1 MEDLRFADDRPIA
14 KHQQDLLGRSGFAKS
29 LSETITSWKDQESL
43 VIALMG
49 AWGSGKSSI
58 KNLVIEDFKN
68 VPGHEV
74 IEFNPWEWAGQEKLS
89 ATFFDEVSLT
99 IQRKDKSKA
108 GKQLAKA
115 LRRYGRR
122 INTGA
127 AVVDGMTKYLPVLLG
142 SALVTSYVS
151 SWVANPMAETVLHYI
166 SGLSALAAVP
176 ALLKKVSKFLQEL
189 ADSTDKTAKDE
200 ELTLS
205 EIRGEIST
213 LLAKR
218 AHPLL
223 IVMDDIDR
231 LASDQMKALFQLV
244 KGNMQF
250 PNVVFLLLFQRDVV
264 EEGLQRAGFNG
275 AEYLKKIIQVP
286 FSVPAFPAPSLETVL
301 FQRLDSVLAAEP
313 QLGASFDSNYWA
325 GVYRHGMKPFFHNLR
340 DVYRYTSTL
349 AFHCRLLRGGD
360 VAEINSVDLFALECL
375 RVFAPS
381 SYGAIAQSKE
391 LLTGNLS
398 AMSQKPSEKER
409 IAGLIQRIVEKSPLE
424 SRAGVEQTLQL
435 LFPNLDWVF
444 KNTTY
449 SGSTQM
455 RWIRESRV
463 CCGDFFDRYF
473 ELGLPTEEVSN
484 SLLHFLFQ
492 RLTDAQQFCDAL
504 LDCDDARQK
513 SILDR
518 LESRIEEFPL
528 DQSEAVIET
537 LLKAGETVRGGESSM
552 TFLSAQV
559 QTFRLLLFFLR
570 RHSEPTVRSEH
581 LLHAFEQI
589 KGFAV
594 LEHLLMS
601 ESSARGKSDITD
613 LDDAGFEA
621 LKQAFAKAL
630 LTHADQAPN
639 DFITHWNFVS
649 YVYRLNQFADG
660 AGKKWVNHHVTTL
673 ERFLLL
679 ARSVVEKSM
688 SSSGGVSSITYF
700 VRSSML
706 DDLLGIEACKVWLAQ
721 VNRTTLSGP
730 EKQAIEL
737 IDDTMGSYERG
748 EKSNHY

>member
-1 MEDLRFADDRPIA
+1 
-14 KHQQDLLGRSGFAKS
+14 
-29 LSETITSWKDQESL
+29 
-43 VIALMG
+43 
-49 AWGSGKSSI
+49 
-58 KNLVIEDFKN
+58 
-68 VPGHEV
+68 
-74 IEFNPWEWAGQEKLS
+74 
-89 ATFFDEVSLT
+89 
-99 IQRKDKSKA
+99 
-108 GKQLAKA
+108 
-115 LRRYGRR
+115 
-122 INTGA
+122 
-127 AVVDGMTKYLPVLLG
+127 
-142 SALVTSYVS
+142 
-151 SWVANPMAETVLHYI
+151 
-166 SGLSALAAVP
+166 
-176 ALLKKVSKFLQEL
+176 
-189 ADSTDKTAKDE
+189 
-200 ELTLS
+200 
-205 EIRGEIST
+205 
-213 LLAKR
+213 
-218 AHPLL
+218 
-223 IVMDDIDR
+223 
-231 LASDQMKALFQLV
+231 
-244 KGNMQF
+244 
-250 PNVVFLLLFQRDVV
+250 
-264 EEGLQRAGFNG
+264 
-275 AEYLKKIIQVP
+275 
-286 FSVPAFPAPSLETVL
+286 
-301 FQRLDSVLAAEP
+301 
-313 QLGASFDSNYWA
+313 
-325 GVYRHGMKPFFHNLR
+325 
-340 DVYRYTSTL
+340 
-349 AFHCRLLRGGD
+349 
-360 VAEINSVDLFALECL
+360 
-375 RVFAPS
+375 
-381 SYGAIAQSKE
+381 
-391 LLTGNLS
+391 
-398 AMSQKPSEKER
+398 
-409 IAGLIQRIVEKSPLE
+409 
-424 SRAGVEQTLQL
+424 
-435 LFPNLDWVF
+435 
-444 KNTTY
+444 
-449 SGSTQM
+449 M

-513 SILDR
+513 AILDR

-581 LLHAFEQI
+581 LLHAFKQI

-737 IDDTMGSYERG
+737 IDDTMGSYERD

>member
-14 KHQQDLLGRSGFAKS
+14 KHEHDLLGRSGFAKN
-29 LSETITSWKDQESL
+29 LAEAVASWKDQESL

-68 VPGHEV
+68 APGHEV

-89 ATFFDEVSLT
+89 ATFFDEVSLA

-108 GKQLAKA
+108 GKRLAKA

-127 AVVDGMTKYLPVLLG
+127 AVIDGMAKYLPLMLG
-142 SALVTSYVS
+142 FALTASYVS
-151 SWVANPMAETVLHYI
+151 SWVANPMAQTVLNYV
-166 SGLSALAAVP
+166 SGLSAAAAVP
-176 ALLKKVSKFLQEL
+176 ALLKKVARFLQEL
-189 ADSTDKTAKDE
+189 ADSTDKAAKDD

-205 EIRGEIST
+205 EIRSEISS

-218 AHPLL
+218 NHPLL

-264 EEGLQRAGFNG
+264 EDGLQRAGFNG
-275 AEYLKKIIQVP
+275 AEYLEKIIQVP
-286 FSVPAFPAPSLETVL
+286 FSVPALPVPSLETAL
-301 FQRLDSVLAAEP
+301 FQRLDAILAAEP
-313 QLGASFDSNYWA
+313 QLAAHFDSSYWA
-325 GVYRHGMKPFFHNLR
+325 GVYRHGMKPCFQNLR

-349 AFHCRLLRGGD
+349 TFHCRLLRGGD
-360 VAEINSVDLFALECL
+360 VAEINAVDLFALECL

-381 SYGAIAQSKE
+381 SYETIAQNKE
-391 LLTGNLS
+391 MLTDSRLS
-398 AMSQKPSEKER
+398 QTQAEKER
-409 IAGLIQRIVEKSPLE
+409 IAELIQRMVDRAPQEC
-424 SRAGVEQTLQL
+424 RAGAEQTLKL

-449 SGSTQM
+449 SGSTRM
-455 RWIRESRV
+455 RWMRESRV
-463 CCGDFFDRYF
+463 CCNDFFDRYF
-473 ELGLPTEEVSN
+473 ELGLPAEEVSN
-484 SLLHFLFQ
+484 SLLHSLVQ
-492 RLTDAQQFCDAL
+492 RLTDAQQFCEAL
-504 LDCDDARQK
+504 RDCDEIRQK
-513 SILDR
+513 AILDR
-518 LESRIEEFPL
+518 LESHIEEFPL
-528 DQSEAVIET
+528 DQSEAVVET
-537 LLKAGETVRGGESSM
+537 LLKAGETVSGGESSM
-552 TFLSAQV
+552 TFLSAPA

-570 RHSEPTVRSEH
+570 RQHEPTVRSK
-581 LLHAFEQI
+581 LLSRAFEQI

-594 LEHLLMS
+594 LEHLLIS
-601 ESSARGKSDITD
+601 ESSAREKSDITD

-621 LKQAFAKAL
+621 LKQAFTEAL
-630 LTHADQAPN
+630 LAHADQDPEA
-639 DFITHWNFVS
+639 FLAHWNFVS

-660 AGKKWVNHHVTTL
+660 AGKIWANQHVTTM

-679 ARSVVEKSM
+679 ARSVVNKGTAY
-688 SSSGGVSSITYF
+688 GGEVASDFYF
-700 VRSSML
+700 VSIATL
-706 DDLLGIEACKVWLAQ
+706 DDLFGIEACRGWLAQ
-721 VNRTTLSGP
+721 VDRAALTAA

-737 IDDTMGSYERG
+737 VEDAMGRHERG
-748 EKSNHY
+748 EKSDYD